1 MPFHVPPVSDERD
14 AIAGFLALNQDGF
27 RAVAYG
33 LTDAQAGTASTPS
46 ALTVGTLVKHLTQVQ
61 ENWLAIALA
70 APQKYADERP
80 QHEQYAAHAEGFTWH
95 DTDTLMAV
103 FTGYD
108 DVSARVIDAVRT
120 LDPDTPVPVP
130 DAPWNP
136 QGVSA
141 WSVRW
146 VWLHLLQEITR
157 HAGHADIIREAV
169 DGATMYELIA
179 GRDGLPETPWL
190 KPWRAAGES

>member
-14 AIAGFLALNQDGF
+14 ALAGFLALNQDGF
-27 RAVAYG
+27 RAVAFG
-33 LTDAQAGTASTPS
+33 LTDAQAGLAATPS
-46 ALTVGTLVKHLTQVQ
+46 TLTVGTLVKHLTGVQ
-61 ENWLAIALA
+61 DNWLSIVLA
-70 APQKYADERP
+70 APGKYADERP
-80 QHEQYAAHAEGFTWH
+80 QQEQYAAHAEGFTWH
-95 DTDTLMAV
+95 DTDTVAGV
-103 FTGYD
+103 FAAFD
-108 DVSARVIDAVRT
+108 DVSARVIEAVRT
-120 LDPDTPVPVP
+120 VDPDTAVPVP

-136 QGVSA
+136 RDVSA

-190 KPWRAAGES
+190 KPWRPDASA